1 MDYIKVQGHANLV
14 RDSQNNCIINTNMTE
29 YEEYLARKKSKNNEI
44 SKIKKLESDVDSIK
58 NDLDEIKILLRSLL
72 NGNGSR

>member
-1 MDYIKVQGHANLV
+1 MQGHANLV